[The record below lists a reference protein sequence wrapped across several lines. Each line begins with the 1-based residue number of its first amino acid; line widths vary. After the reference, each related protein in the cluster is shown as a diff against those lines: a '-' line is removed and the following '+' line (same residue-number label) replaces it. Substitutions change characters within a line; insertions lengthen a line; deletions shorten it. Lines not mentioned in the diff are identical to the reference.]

1 MFLGRPAK
9 KRCRAEAKATRLGQ
23 LQAEYQFKKAHSIAK
38 KPEDFLEEQGKKLL
52 DKLDP
57 LETVAIVGMTV
68 LVHGVIISSKPL
80 VEKTVQAFTTPEGY
94 LQGFLSAGL
103 AWVIPPESVPW
114 LGKKLVPEAKT
125 LESLGVEEWQI
136 WVISFTLAYIII
148 KHSGQLIGLMEKGL
162 GSVVPMLLGV
172 AV

>member
-1 MFLGRPAK
+1 MECTKISQAKNRKERHRERHSLGRPAK

-23 LQAEYQFKKAHSIAK
+23 LQAEYEFKKAHSITK

-80 VEKTVQAFTTPEGY
+80 MEKKSLNQEVYIIGMAVC
-94 LQGFLSAGL
+94 A
-103 AWVIPPESVPW
+103 
-114 LGKKLVPEAKT
+114 
-125 LESLGVEEWQI
+125 LGVI
-136 WVISFTLAYIII
+136 RCPHSPDGNGHACGLLSPAY
-148 KHSGQLIGLMEKGL
+148 
-162 GSVVPMLLGV
+162 
-172 AV
+172 